1 MMSYLPLFG
10 LEEKREP
17 RFIIIPV
24 CWEGTVSYN
33 AGTSSGPQS
42 LFEAS
47 SQIDLWDVEFGS
59 LENLGISFESSDPNI
74 LQLNQEALQIKD
86 IDKKESVQKIND
98 LSEKVN
104 SWVFN
109 RYNHVSSK
117 NNVIVLLGGE
127 HSIAL
132 GGFQAVSQKLKG
144 DYGVLQI
151 DAHMDLRESF
161 EGYNHSH
168 ASVFYNLLTSHFAP
182 KKLVQ
187 VGIRDFCKEEQ
198 GFAKKFKDKISIF
211 YDRYLKCG
219 LHEGK
224 TWNELCQEIITD
236 LPENV
241 YISLDIDGLSPLL
254 CPDTG
259 TPVPGGLDFDQ
270 FVTLLKHIA
279 ASKKIVGMDLV
290 EVGGDVN
297 HKQWNGNAAMRILY
311 KMLGF
316 AAISQ
321 KWIEEIPFQK
331 PIS

>member
-1 MMSYLPLFG
+1 MSYLPLFG
-10 LEEKREP
+10 LKEKQNS
-17 RFIIIPV
+17 RFVIISMP
-24 CWEGTVSYN
+24 WEGTVSYSI
-33 AGTSSGPQS
+33 GTSNGPQS

-59 LENLGISFESSDPNI
+59 LEDLGIYLESNDSNV
-74 LQLNQEALQIKD
+74 LKWNQEALQARNTD
-86 IDKKESVQKIND
+86 VKKCIHKIND

-109 RYNHVSSK
+109 RYNQVSS
-117 NNVIVLLGGE
+117 NDNIVVLLGGE

-132 GGFQAVSQKLKG
+132 GGFQAVSQKVNG

-151 DAHMDLRESF
+151 DAHMDLRQSF
-161 EGYNHSH
+161 EGYKYSH

-182 KKLVQ
+182 KTLVQ
-187 VGIRDFCKEEQ
+187 VGIRDFCQEELS
-198 GFAKKFKDKISIF
+198 FAQKLKGKVFTF
-211 YDRYLKCG
+211 YDRYLKSC

-224 TWNELCQEIITD
+224 TWNQLCQQIIAP
-236 LPENV
+236 LPQNV

-270 FVTLLKHIA
+270 LVTLLKHL
-279 ASKKIVGMDLV
+279 ASSRKIVGMDLV

-297 HKQWNGNAAMRILY
+297 NKQWNGNVAMRSLY

-321 KWIEEIPFQK
+321 KWIKEIPFEK